1 MLKLFLFI
9 ARFSIT
15 AWLGAAVL
23 FVVLTVMEILSGQ
36 FGSIVLDGLVLLRFP
51 IYYAFSFTLLAISL
65 AAGVACWLRSKGK
78 ICKLFTVLVAAS
90 LLILIGDY
98 LWVYLPLETMLTPLG
113 VPRSQ
118 DFPFYHK
125 LTEALNSAA
134 MLINL
139 IAACRINWPGK
150 LELNNVS
157 LPSD

>member
-15 AWLGAAVL
+15 AWLGAAIL

-36 FGSIVLDGLVLLRFP
+36 FDSIVLDSLVLLRFP
-51 IYYAFSFTLLAISL
+51 IYYAFTFTLLAISL
-65 AAGVACWLRSKGK
+65 AAGIACWFGSKGK
-78 ICKLFTVLVAAS
+78 ICKLFTVLVAVS
-90 LLILIGDY
+90 LLILTGDY
-98 LWVYLPLETMLTPLG
+98 FWVYRPLEAMLTPLG
-113 VPRSQ
+113 VPRSP

-125 LTEALNSAA
+125 LTEALNSVA

-150 LELNNVS
+150 LEKDNAC
-157 LPSD
+157 LPSN